1 VGLGGGP
8 WSRGRQAVA
17 EGGPSRPCCRGL
29 LVKLGHGREICEDD
43 AWLAVP
49 KVSRWGRSE
58 MHEAAGYFVTARAAT
73 RRLAGEK
80 NMIHHLSACSVCV
93 AFSGNN
99 RFNEART
106 CIYFDPDIVSCTPKY
121 SIRLLLLL
129 VPPDVCFF
137 SLFWLALLII
147 LSLQI
152 MNLYY

>member
-1 VGLGGGP
+1 VVTW
-8 WSRGRQAVA
+8 WSSAGRRWRR
-17 EGGPSRPCCRGL
+17 GPSRACCRGL
-29 LVKLGHGREICEDD
+29 LVKLGHGRYARMMHGLQCRFRC
-43 AWLAVP
+43 VP

-73 RRLAGEK
+73 RRRAGEK

-106 CIYFDPDIVSCTPKY
+106 CIYFDPDIVPCTPKY

-129 VPPDVCFF
+129 VPPDVFF

-147 LSLQI
+147 LSLRI